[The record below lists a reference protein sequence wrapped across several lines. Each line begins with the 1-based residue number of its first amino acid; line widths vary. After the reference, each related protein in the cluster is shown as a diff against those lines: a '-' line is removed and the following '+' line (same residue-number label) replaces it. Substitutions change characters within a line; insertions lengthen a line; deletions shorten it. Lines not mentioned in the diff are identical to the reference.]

1 MICNGCSPWTM
12 HSTLDVFCYIYSFS
26 WTMMDEF
33 HPQRLGSSVASAH
46 LHLKVKLTNCA
57 FIVCSDGWVFNF
69 YVSKDPQ
76 TSWAVMSQYIPWGLL
91 AAEKQQVARA
101 LMEVHFSKNEVPSCS
116 TSSQLEWWCDAP
128 FIEGWRI
135 CEPNCCHGRW
145 LSNRA
150 IPGPLST
157 SSLRVKWLCLSHL
170 GGVFSSFSWWNNG
183 ASKFHDAYLVRAS
196 FTWYNKHA
204 LGNSPFLDPYI
215 PLFCYIP
222 SGNQYCNGNPS

>member
-1 MICNGCSPWTM
+1 MDFHLEPCTVHWMFFAIFTLSVGPWWMNFTLNVSVLPLHQLIYTWKSNPQIVLSLLVQM
-12 HSTLDVFCYIYSFS
+12 VGFSTSTC
-26 WTMMDEF
+26 
-33 HPQRLGSSVASAH
+33 QR
-46 LHLKVKLTNCA
+46 
-57 FIVCSDGWVFNF
+57 
-69 YVSKDPQ
+69 DPQ

-101 LMEVHFSKNEVPSCS
+101 LMEVHFSKNEVPSCP

-183 ASKFHDAYLVRAS
+183 ASKFHDKYLVRAS
-196 FTWYNKHA
+196 FTWYNKHQQTCFRKITPKCA
-204 LGNSPFLDPYI
+204 SNFVSATSIEIHPF
-215 PLFCYIP
+215 
-222 SGNQYCNGNPS
+222 